1 MKLNDEERNL
11 LVGMEMEKA
20 KCFLD
25 QAEEM
30 TRLKYWDI
38 ASNRYYYACFHAIQA
53 LLIKNGLYAH
63 THDGLLT
70 LFGLHFV
77 KKGIVDNELGAFMSR
92 MEQLREKGDYNCYYS
107 VTEEEIE
114 TIIDPT
120 KKLIQRIEELL
131 SEEK

>member
-1 MKLNDEERNL
+1 MKLTDEERNL
-11 LVGMEMEKA
+11 VVGLEMEKVYR
-20 KCFLD
+20 FLN

-30 TRLKYWDI
+30 TQLKHWDI

-77 KKGIVDNELGAFMSR
+77 KKGLVENELGAFMSR

-107 VTEEEIE
+107 VTEEEIGE
-114 TIIDPT
+114 PSLTR
-120 KKLIQRIEELL
+120 QRN
-131 SEEK
+131 

>member
-1 MKLNDEERNL
+1 MKLTDEERNL

-20 KCFLD
+20 KRFLD

-77 KKGIVDNELGAFMSR
+77 KKGMVDNELGAFMSR

-107 VTEEEIE
+107 VTEEEIG
-114 TIIDPT
+114 TIVDPT

-131 SEEK
+131 SDK